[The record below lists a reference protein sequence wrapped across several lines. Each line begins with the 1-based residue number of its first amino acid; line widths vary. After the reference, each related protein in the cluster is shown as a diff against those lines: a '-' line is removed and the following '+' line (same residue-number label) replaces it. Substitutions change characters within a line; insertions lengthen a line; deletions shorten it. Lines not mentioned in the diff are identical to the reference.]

1 MYEASKDTAEEYAH
15 KLGNN
20 ARDIGRISFAADPLR
35 HSVVEVDGTLVAI
48 RRPTLAGKKV
58 DGRALL
64 VEGERGVLTHPPPPA
79 KSLAPPPARNNNHT
93 YLLQQILN

>member
-1 MYEASKDTAEEYAH
+1 MSPHKGMFTDLVKSKLEIHVANDSIIYSTMVGIFH
-15 KLGNN
+15 LPT
-20 ARDIGRISFAADPLR
+20 ILS
-35 HSVVEVDGTLVAI
+35 DGSQITLHLKNSLYV
-48 RRPTLAGKKV
+48 PS
-58 DGRALL
+58 L